1 MLYYS
6 CKKGVI
12 KDMKKGI
19 YKKLKI
25 KLDKK
30 SKIVY
35 NKDVKREVKKMA
47 QDIYNYV
54 QYK

>member
-1 MLYYS
+1 
-6 CKKGVI
+6 
-12 KDMKKGI
+12 MKKGI

-35 NKDVKREVKKMA
+35 NKDVKKRGKEN
-47 QDIYNYV
+47 DTIYL
-54 QYK
+54 